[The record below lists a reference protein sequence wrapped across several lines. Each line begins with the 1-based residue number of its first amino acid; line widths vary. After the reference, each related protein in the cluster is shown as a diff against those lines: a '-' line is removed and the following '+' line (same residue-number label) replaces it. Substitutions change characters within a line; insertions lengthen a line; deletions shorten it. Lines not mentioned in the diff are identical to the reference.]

1 VSADCIAIWAIL
13 AADTDAKRPASNAAL
28 PITKGRLSMSV
39 DVNAFDVLL
48 SLMQIE
54 ATLGV
59 INFRRPTRIPLPTG
73 RLL

>member
-1 VSADCIAIWAIL
+1 
-13 AADTDAKRPASNAAL
+13 
-28 PITKGRLSMSV
+28 MSV